1 MKKILLVDDDS
12 NYIWLLKN
20 FLQRKG
26 YEVITACSVEDASH
40 IIEEKEK
47 EEQKKKEE

>member
-26 YEVITACSVEDASH
+26 YEVITACSGDNAF
-40 IIEEKEK
+40 
-47 EEQKKKEE
+47 KKNSSTISFFVMS